1 MCKELDLLR
10 LIGHHA
16 ASWNGVGEGRK
27 AERKKN
33 NNKSNKNF
41 LKLVKKTIQYNNN
54 HRKKNTVNQRGI

>member
-1 MCKELDLLR
+1 MQ
-10 LIGHHA
+10 HHGME
-16 ASWNGVGEGRK
+16 WEKGESK

-54 HRKKNTVNQRGI
+54 HRKKTL